1 MKKIALEFIVL
12 SGIIFF
18 SACEKDD
25 ICVDGDTPQLVVR
38 FYDQFDTAMLKEVQ
52 ALEVKGVLDGEV
64 FDVIENVSLTEIK
77 VPLRADATT
86 TSFLITRNLDPED
99 PETADID
106 TLTFNYDLNKK
117 FVSRA
122 CGFVMNFENIQA
134 TIPTDDNNW
143 TKNIEVITTSLTQN
157 DTIANVKIFH

>member
-1 MKKIALEFIVL
+1 MGKLKIPLIILLGIL
-12 SGIIFF
+12 SF

-25 ICVDGDTPQLVVR
+25 ICVDGDTPQLVIR
-38 FYDQFDTAMLKEVQ
+38 FYDQFDTTALREVQ
-52 ALEVKGVLDGEV
+52 ALEVKGVIDDEV
-64 FDVIENVSLTEIK
+64 FDVIPNVSLTEIK

-99 PETADID
+99 PDTADID
-106 TLTFNYDLNKK
+106 TLILNYDLNKK

-122 CGFVMNFENIQA
+122 CGFVMNFSNIQA
-134 TIPTDDNNW
+134 SIPIDSNNW
-143 TKNIEVITTSLTQN
+143 TTGIEVITTSLTQN